1 MSDANGEPKKKP
13 RSPGRNLPAAITV
26 GLSLL
31 AIVVVTLTW
40 FTWGFVLLVALAL
53 SLAAVELTWA
63 LRRVEMHAALT
74 PLVIGT
80 AAMTILTYAAATTPG
95 SPMPWPS
102 VLLTCLG
109 ATVLA
114 SLIGRLR
121 QGEENFVRDAA
132 ASMFIVGYVAVLGS
146 FSALILAGAHGTARM
161 VTFLLCVIASDTGGY
176 LIGVLF
182 GRTPLA
188 PTLSPKKTW
197 EGLAGSVGLACLVAV
212 GMSVWVLHVDWWVG
226 LILGVVVV
234 LAGTSG
240 DLIESAIK
248 RDVGLK
254 DMSHLLPGHG
264 GVMDRLDSMLVA
276 GAPTWLVMYL
286 LVPGG

>member
-1 MSDANGEPKKKP
+1 MTDSSAAPAKKR
-13 RSPGRNLPAAITV
+13 RSPGRDLPAAIVVGV
-26 GLSLL
+26 GLIAL
-31 AIVVVTLTW
+31 VVVTLTW
-40 FTWGFVLLVALAL
+40 FTWGFVLLVAVAL

-63 LRRVEMHAALT
+63 MRRVGMHAAMI
-74 PLVIGT
+74 PLVIGS
-80 AAMTILTYAAATTPG
+80 AAMTILTYAAATSPA

-114 SLIGRLR
+114 SLIGRLTK
-121 QGEENFVRDAA
+121 GEENFVRDAA
-132 ASMFIVGYVAVLGS
+132 ASMFIVGYVAVLGA
-146 FSALILAGAHGTARM
+146 FVALLLAGEHGTARM
-161 VTFLLCVIASDTGGY
+161 VTFLLCTVASDVGGY
-176 LIGVLF
+176 LVGVLF

-197 EGLAGSVGLACLVAV
+197 EGLAGSVGLAIATGIV
-212 GMSVWVLHVDWWVG
+212 MSIWVLQVAWWVG

-234 LAGTSG
+234 FFGTSG

-254 DMSHLLPGHG
+254 DMSNLLPGHG
-264 GVMDRLDSMLVA
+264 GVMDRLDSLLVA
-276 GAPTWLVMYL
+276 VAPTWLVMYL
-286 LVPGG
+286 L

>member
-1 MSDANGEPKKKP
+1 MTDTSATPGRKH
-13 RSPGRNLPAAITV
+13 RSPGRNLPAAIAV
-26 GLSLL
+26 GVALI
-31 AIVVVTLTW
+31 AVVVVTLAW
-40 FTWGFVLLVALAL
+40 FTWGFVLFVALAL

-63 LRRVEMHAALT
+63 FKRVGMQAAMV
-74 PLVIGT
+74 PLIIGT
-80 AAMTILTYAAATTPG
+80 AAMTILTYAAATSPS

-121 QGEENFVRDAA
+121 KGEENFVRDAA

-146 FSALILAGAHGTARM
+146 FVALILAGEHGTARM
-161 VTFLLCVIASDTGGY
+161 VTFLLCTVASDVGGY
-176 LIGVLF
+176 LVGVLF

-197 EGLAGSVGLACLVAV
+197 EGLAGSVALAVAT
-212 GMSVWVLHVDWWVG
+212 GITFSVFVLDVEWWVG

-234 LAGTSG
+234 FFGTSG

-254 DMSHLLPGHG
+254 DMSNLLPGHG
-264 GVMDRLDSMLVA
+264 GVMDRLDSLLVT

>member
-1 MSDANGEPKKKP
+1 MSDPTPAPQQR
-13 RSPGRNLPAAITV
+13 RSPGRNLPAAISV
-26 GLSLL
+26 GVSLIAL
-31 AIVVVTLTW
+31 VVVTLTW
-40 FTWGFVLLVALAL
+40 FTWGFVLLVAVAL
-53 SLAAVELTWA
+53 SLAVAELTWA
-63 LRRVEMHAALT
+63 MRRAGMQPAMV
-74 PLVIGT
+74 PLIIGT
-80 AAMTILTYAAATTPG
+80 AAMTILTYAAATWPG
-95 SPMPWPS
+95 TPMPWPS

-114 SLIGRLR
+114 ALIARLR
-121 QGEENFVRDAA
+121 LGEEHFVRDTA

-146 FSALILAGAHGTARM
+146 FVALLLAGEHGTARM
-161 VTFLLCVIASDTGGY
+161 VTFLLCVVASDTGGY
-176 LIGVLF
+176 LVGVLF

-197 EGLAGSVGLACLVAV
+197 EGLAGSLALSVAAGIALCIWALGV
-212 GMSVWVLHVDWWVG
+212 AWWVG

-234 LAGTSG
+234 FFGTSG

-254 DMSHLLPGHG
+254 DMSNVLPGHG

-276 GAPTWLVMYL
+276 VAPTWLVMYL